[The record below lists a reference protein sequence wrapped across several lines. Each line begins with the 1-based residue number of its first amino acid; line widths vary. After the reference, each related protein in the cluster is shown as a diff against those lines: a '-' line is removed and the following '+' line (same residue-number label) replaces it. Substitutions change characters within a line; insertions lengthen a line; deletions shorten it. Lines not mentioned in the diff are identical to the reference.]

1 MKRFLV
7 TLFLA
12 AIATFSSSSL
22 LYAQDDIY
30 APKTPEQQSVVIRKV
45 RKNKQKKLRRPGR
58 ALFSSTP
65 STPADSL
72 SLSEALHLSGKY
84 LRKSATFDGAAIGC
98 AAAGAIMAGIGASM
112 DDSDKAKPLYISA
125 SVMGGVALICR
136 IVSVTYKSRAGQSLT
151 LAPGSLTFRF

>member
-30 APKTPEQQSVVIRKV
+30 APKTPEQQSVVIRKA
-45 RKNKQKKLRRPGR
+45 KKDKQKKQRRPGR

-65 STPADSL
+65 TTPADSL

-84 LRKSATFDGAAIGC
+84 LRKSATFDAAAIGC
-98 AAAGAIMAGIGASM
+98 VVAGGILTGIGVSM
-112 DDSDKAKPLYISA
+112 DNSDNAKPLYISA

-136 IVSVTYKSRAGQSLT
+136 VVSVTYKSRAGQSLT
-151 LAPGSLTFRF
+151 LAPGSLTFNF